1 MKRILGAL
9 CLAGAAAVL
18 TGCATPATTLDA
30 QWVNPQAA
38 AKGTVNNVMVMSVTR
53 DTTNR
58 RLFED
63 QMVAAL
69 QARGVKAVPSYKFIA
84 DEGPV
89 EEPRLRKAVTDAG
102 VTYVMLT
109 RVVNVQ
115 QQINVTPGVVRP
127 VGPWPGMGWG
137 GFYGFYSGMWAAS
150 YSIPPTVTTT
160 QDVSSDTR
168 LFNLLSGEV
177 LWSAAT
183 TTSTGF
189 DSVQQI
195 INQFVSLIVTTLG
208 KDGLLPPAKG

>member
-9 CLAGAAAVL
+9 CLAAAAIL

-30 QWVNPQAA
+30 QWVNPQVIG
-38 AKGTVNNVMVMSVTR
+38 KGPINNVMVMSVTR

-63 QMVAAL
+63 RMVATL
-69 QARGVKAVPSYKFIA
+69 QARGVKAVQSYIFIPEESRA
-84 DEGPV
+84 EEG
-89 EEPRLRKAVTDAG
+89 RLRKAVADAG
-102 VTYVMLT
+102 VTNVMLT

-115 QQINVTPGVVRP
+115 QQINVSPGVAA
-127 VGPWPGMGWG
+127 GPWPGMGWG
-137 GFYGFYSGMWAAS
+137 GFYGFYSGMWAAT
-150 YSIPPTVTTT
+150 YTIPPTVTTT

-168 LFNLLSGEV
+168 LFNVASGDV

-189 DSVQQI
+189 NSVQQI
-195 INQFVSLIVTTLG
+195 IDQFVSLIVNTMT
-208 KDGLLPPAKG
+208 KDGLLPAAKS

>member
-9 CLAGAAAVL
+9 CLAAAAIL

-30 QWVNPQAA
+30 QWVNPQVIG
-38 AKGTVNNVMVMSVTR
+38 KGPINNVMVMSVTR

-63 QMVAAL
+63 RMVATL
-69 QARGVKAVPSYKFIA
+69 QARGVKAVQSYIFIPEESRA
-84 DEGPV
+84 EEG
-89 EEPRLRKAVTDAG
+89 RLRKAVADAG
-102 VTYVMLT
+102 VTNVMLT

-115 QQINVTPGVVRP
+115 QQINVSPGVVA
-127 VGPWPGMGWG
+127 GPWPGMGWG
-137 GFYGFYSGMWAAS
+137 GFYGFYSGMWAAT
-150 YSIPPTVTTT
+150 YTIPPTVTTT

-168 LFNLLSGEV
+168 LFNVASGDV

-189 DSVQQI
+189 NSVQQI
-195 INQFVSLIVTTLG
+195 IDQFVSLIVNTMT
-208 KDGLLPPAKG
+208 KDGLLPAAKS

>member
-9 CLAGAAAVL
+9 CLAGAAAAL
-18 TGCATPATTLDA
+18 AGCATPATTLNA
-30 QWVNPQAA
+30 QWVNPQVLG
-38 AKGTVNNVMVMSVTR
+38 KGPINNVMVMSVTR

-63 QMVAAL
+63 RMTAAL
-69 QARGVKAVPSYKFIA
+69 QARGVKAVQSYKFIA

-102 VTYVMLT
+102 VTNVMLT

-115 QQINVTPGVVRP
+115 QQINVTPGVVA
-127 VGPWPGMGWG
+127 GPWPGMGWG
-137 GFYGFYSGMWAAS
+137 GFYGFYSGMWAAT

-168 LFNLLSGEV
+168 LFNLMSGEV

-183 TTSTGF
+183 TTSLGF
-189 DSVQQI
+189 DSIQQI
-195 INQFVSLIVTTLG
+195 IDQFVSLIVNTMA
-208 KDGLLPPAKG
+208 KDGLVPPAKG